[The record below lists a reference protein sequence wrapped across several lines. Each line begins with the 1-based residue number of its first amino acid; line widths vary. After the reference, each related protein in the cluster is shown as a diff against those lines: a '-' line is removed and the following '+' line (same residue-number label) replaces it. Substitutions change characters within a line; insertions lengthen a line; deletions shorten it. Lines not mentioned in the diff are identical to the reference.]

1 VDIGGVRW
9 AAVIVSRDRHPF
21 VSSRRVLLDRIVA
34 AVVVVRR
41 FVMVFLTVTA
51 AGLILLGTVSTA
63 DARGSVEPPPVDSAS
78 SEPSPPEPASPDSAA
93 LNETLPDRGT
103 FVRSEP
109 GEPVQPVVADVADPA
124 MATLLVLPEA
134 ADGWGEV
141 VVGVVEQVSTRPG
154 PPGSGIA
161 HVQEWFVERT
171 TGEIVAIAVPVADA
185 DADAGRAAAPRR
197 GTRVEVRAIRI
208 GTLEAIARDGVGRRW
223 PLFAGRP
230 MPSAPMSTGTAAIV
244 AATLLAAGG
253 WFVLRRRLATRGPRA
268 MRPVI
273 GTSDRS
279 HAEEPEPPMDLPA
292 DPAEALD
299 ALAARA
305 DASEPSP

>member
-1 VDIGGVRW
+1 M
-9 AAVIVSRDRHPF
+9 
-21 VSSRRVLLDRIVA
+21 
-34 AVVVVRR
+34 
-41 FVMVFLTVTA
+41 FVMVMA
-51 AGLILLGTVSTA
+51 AGPGLLGTVPTA
-63 DARGSVEPPPVDSAS
+63 DARGLVEPPPVDAAA
-78 SEPSPPEPASPDSAA
+78 SEPAFDEAA
-93 LNETLPDRGT
+93 AVAETLPDRPP
-103 FVRSEP
+103 FSVV
-109 GEPVQPVVADVADPA
+109 EPVQPVVADVADPA
-124 MATLLVLPEA
+124 LATLLVLPEA

-141 VVGVVEQVSTRPG
+141 VVGVVEQISTRPG

-279 HAEEPEPPMDLPA
+279 HAEDPEPPMDLPA